1 MINRILLVVLFTCA
15 CITSQAQVNLV
26 KNPSLEDHWRCP
38 VLSDE
43 IAFANFWSCID
54 TMYTFPAV
62 GDTFGDP
69 GCTPEYINS
78 CSTNIG
84 TSEPENSFFY
94 HYPRTGNGMAQ
105 VMMYYDESIAS
116 DSLNDRDY
124 LMGRLYNTLAA
135 GQSYCVTFYVV
146 SEAGS
151 AFGINHIGA
160 YLDNGSIDTSS
171 HCGWIH
177 PEDVPQVYT
186 SAIINDTL
194 NWTKIQGSFIANG
207 TERYITISNFF
218 DSAHTSKIRLTTDH
232 WAYYLVDDVSVIAS
246 NATADAGPDITIN
259 AGCSTYI
266 GLDSN
271 GDGMPCYWYVLGGT
285 APIDSG
291 GSIIVRP
298 TDTTT
303 YVVAMDLCGTVTYDT
318 VTVNVLPCAGLPAVS
333 FTDTGSHTIGFT
345 YTGTTSCTDS
355 IRWNFG
361 DGSTSTLTDPVHTYS
376 TAGTYS
382 VCATVYTYC
391 GSNSACSTVSV
402 VTEASP
408 PSTSLRAGLEPMVY
422 PNPAGDVLHIDN
434 AAGSEVRVFDIMGI
448 EVLQFGGAHC
458 DKCLMKG
465 KEVIDISYLPE
476 GVYIVQIVR
485 GNGERKCVRVVHTSQ

>member
-1 MINRILLVVLFTCA
+1 MRKLFLFLFIIILKQHA
-15 CITSQAQVNLV
+15 YAQLNLV
-26 KNPSLEDHWRCP
+26 YNSGFEQYSHCPDGLDQIMYAYCWNGIDTSWNPSMADSL
-38 VLSDE
+38 
-43 IAFANFWSCID
+43 
-54 TMYTFPAV
+54 
-62 GDTFGDP
+62 DP
-69 GCTPEYINS
+69 PCMPEYING
-78 CSTNIG
+78 CSTSM
-84 TSEPENSFFY
+84 TCSEPSNGHFY
-94 HYPRTGNGMAQ
+94 QYPHKGNGMAQ
-105 VMMYYDESIAS
+105 AYMYY
-116 DSLNDRDY
+116 NDTFLSAPYGRDY
-124 LMGRLYNTLAA
+124 IQGRLRSTLIV
-135 GQSYCVTFYVV
+135 GQSYCVTFYTVMDN
-146 SEAGS
+146 GS
-151 AFGINHIGA
+151 AYAINHIGA
-160 YLDNGSIDTSS
+160 YLDDASMDTSTAN
-171 HCGWIH
+171 CGH
-177 PEDVPQVYT
+177 PQTEYTPQILDT
-186 SAIINDTL
+186 AIINDTL
-194 NWTKIQGSFIANG
+194 NWVRIQGSFIANG
-207 TERYITISNFF
+207 TEKFITIGNFF
-218 DSAHTSKIRLTTDH
+218 DTAHTAHIRLNNGLTS
-232 WAYYLVDDVSVIAS
+232 WYLIDDVSVIAS
-246 NATADAGPDITIN
+246 DATAYAGPDMAITV
-259 AGCSTYI
+259 GCSAHI
-266 GLDSN
+266 GVDSS

-434 AAGSEVRVFDIMGI
+434 AVGSEVRVFDIMGI
-448 EVLQFGGAHC
+448 EVKRLNSQ
-458 DKCLMKG
+458 KG

-476 GVYIVQIVR
+476 GVYIVQIVS
-485 GNGERKCVRVVHTSQ
+485 GSGERKCVRVVHTSQ